1 VNDII
6 TELYTEHVDTLIEH
20 IEATGILMN
29 LIRVRPSSI
38 VTTHIFTLP
47 GIAAPTIIGIDWRL
61 DYSVKSKN
69 AGREN
74 ATMFYISLKVKDRG
88 VMREINMI
96 ASIEEL
102 QDLLSKVGGAE
113 PAEFSFASRVPR

>member
-1 VNDII
+1 MNDII

-20 IEATGILMN
+20 IEATGMLMN
-29 LIRVRPSSI
+29 LVRVRPC
-38 VTTHIFTLP
+38 TMMTPHISPLP

-102 QDLLSKVGGAE
+102 QDLLSKVGGGG
-113 PAEFSFASRVPR
+113 PAEFSFTLYVPR